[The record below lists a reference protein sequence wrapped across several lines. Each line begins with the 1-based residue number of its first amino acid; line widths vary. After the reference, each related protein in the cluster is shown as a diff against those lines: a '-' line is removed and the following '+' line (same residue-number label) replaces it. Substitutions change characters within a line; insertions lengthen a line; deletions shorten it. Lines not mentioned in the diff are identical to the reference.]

1 MLLLNMNKGHVKV
14 KDHSNLVR
22 DPSTNCIIN
31 TSRSDYDQY
40 LARRKQKRSEHE
52 RVDTMEQDLSDLKG
66 EINEIKSLLK
76 ELVNGK

>member
-1 MLLLNMNKGHVKV
+1 MDNKHVKV

-31 TSRSDYDQY
+31 TSQSDYDQY